1 MHAIAIL
8 PSHAIARHVARTVYL
23 MCTAVPPHQI
33 SPHICAHASQVAPP
47 RDSTVTVDY

>member
-8 PSHAIARHVARTVYL
+8 LSHAIARHRAYL

-33 SPHICAHASQVAPP
+33 SPHMVCAHASQVAPP